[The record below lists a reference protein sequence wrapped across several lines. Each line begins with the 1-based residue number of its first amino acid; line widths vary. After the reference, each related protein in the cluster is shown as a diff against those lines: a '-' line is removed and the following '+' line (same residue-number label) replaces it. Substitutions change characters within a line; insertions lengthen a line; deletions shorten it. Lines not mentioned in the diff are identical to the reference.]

1 MTLLYPFMPP
11 GQLTEE
17 VRGQVAAVVATEP
30 SFSFSL
36 ARMGRWPNVVWL
48 APEPPEPFLRLA
60 RALMQAFPEHPPYGG
75 AHEDVVPHLTIA
87 QDERLDWL
95 VAAERALPALLPI
108 PDVAREAQL
117 MVMDQS
123 GRWSTFWRMPLGRRG

>member
-1 MTLLYPFMPP
+1 M
-11 GQLTEE
+11 
-17 VRGQVAAVVATEP
+17 
-30 SFSFSL
+30 
-36 ARMGRWPNVVWL
+36 
-48 APEPPEPFLRLA
+48 
-60 RALMQAFPEHPPYGG
+60 
-75 AHEDVVPHLTIA
+75 VPHLTIA